1 VFGGVPSKTKQF
13 LNPYVGPLTLD
24 HIDLWLAPD
33 MGARMVTYAPMD
45 EQNRERLRKLHEIA
59 LTAETEAA

>member
-1 VFGGVPSKTKQF
+1 
-13 LNPYVGPLTLD
+13 
-24 HIDLWLAPD
+24 